1 MDLVRLLGENV
12 REARK
17 RRHMSQEVLALDA
30 DMKRSYLSELER
42 GKRNPSVR
50 ALGRLAEALGI
61 DPSDLLRQKTDSDH
75 D

>member
-17 RRHMSQEVLALDA
+17 RRHMSQEALALDA

-61 DPSDLLRQKTDSDH
+61 DPSDLLRKKADSDH

>member
-17 RRHMSQEVLALDA
+17 RRHMSQEALALDA

-50 ALGRLAEALGI
+50 ALGRLAEALSI
-61 DPSDLLRQKTDSDH
+61 DPSDLLRREPEDGPS
-75 D
+75 